1 VVSPFLWIEESIGR
15 FAGYPPFVGCHPDD
29 THILLADLSGRRLA
43 DGAILVMGQ
52 LRYGTQFCSLE
63 KESVKIGDFDPRH
76 LLVLKLAH
84 TGSHQ
89 YYYVRKADGIP
100 TVQKQSKKARL
111 GDSPGTPKLQEVLKG
126 KICFSERSRGCPR
139 LPKHLSSSEI
149 VTDAFFADH
158 THF

>member
-1 VVSPFLWIEESIGR
+1 MVSPFLWIEESIGR

-76 LLVLKLAH
+76 LLVLTATWPSATEPTIVISSLSLSQFAFPCR
-84 TGSHQ
+84 TTAG
-89 YYYVRKADGIP
+89 VGI
-100 TVQKQSKKARL
+100 
-111 GDSPGTPKLQEVLKG
+111 
-126 KICFSERSRGCPR
+126 
-139 LPKHLSSSEI
+139 
-149 VTDAFFADH
+149 
-158 THF
+158 